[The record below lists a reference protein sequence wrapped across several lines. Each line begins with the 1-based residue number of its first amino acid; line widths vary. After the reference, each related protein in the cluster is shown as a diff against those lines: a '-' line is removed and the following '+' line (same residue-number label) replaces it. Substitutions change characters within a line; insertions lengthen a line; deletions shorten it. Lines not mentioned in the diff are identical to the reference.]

1 MVGSGVQQSDSVFS
15 FIYIHIYSSSC
26 SFPFWFTTG
35 TEYSFLHCDL
45 GPSCLS
51 LLYMIASVQFS
62 SVAQSRSILCD
73 PMNRSSQ
80 ASLSI
85 TNFRSSL
92 RLTSIDSVMPSSLHL
107 LISNSQSTPSVPPSP
122 SAATGLFS
130 MPVCFCFIDKFIC
143 VIF

>member
-1 MVGSGVQQSDSVFS
+1 MKTISIFSKLSCILDFSIYFTEIELIYNLVVGSGVQQSDSVFS

-73 PMNRSSQ
+73 PMNRSTPGLPVHHQ
-80 ASLSI
+80 LVADKTSLNLCSAQQNVICSI
-85 TNFRSSL
+85 TKSGN
-92 RLTSIDSVMPSSLHL
+92 V
-107 LISNSQSTPSVPPSP
+107 
-122 SAATGLFS
+122 
-130 MPVCFCFIDKFIC
+130 K
-143 VIF
+143 